1 MESVHLAQVIYLFV
15 DGQVSAEFSFDEFEA
30 HIDRQTEL
38 PGAPARSSVCRAG
51 FAQIGPDLRIE
62 GLVFFL
68 LQVDEFGRPDRNF
81 NIPLPYLAKNAGPG
95 PDLGFGPVPMACR
108 GSCSV
113 PWQANNLW
121 DPTQAGTVNPLDA
134 LVAAVAANQL
144 ELDPQPQP
152 ISASGEASSDE
163 PRAMIEALTVE
174 HSRQLVELQSR
185 HEDELS
191 AQQQLMDAKL
201 GLYRQEIAR
210 LRAELVELHTPTE
223 NLSGSAG

>member
-1 MESVHLAQVIYLFV
+1 MESVNLAQVIYLFV
-15 DGQVSAEFSFDEFEA
+15 DGEVSAEFSFDEFEA

-51 FAQIGPDLRIE
+51 FAQIGPDLRIQ

-68 LQVDEFGRPDRNF
+68 LQVDEFGRPDKNF

-95 PDLGFGPVPMACR
+95 PDLGFGLVPMACR

-121 DPTQAGTVNPLDA
+121 DPTQAGAVNPLDA
-134 LVAAVAANQL
+134 LVSAVAANRL
-144 ELDPQPQP
+144 ELDPQPLP
-152 ISASGEASSDE
+152 LPDSVDASSED

-174 HSRQLVELQSR
+174 HTRQLMELQGR
-185 HEDELS
+185 HEDELI
-191 AQQQLMDAKL
+191 AQQQMIDAKL
-201 GLYRQEIAR
+201 GLYRQEVAR
-210 LRAELVELHTPTE
+210 LRAELVELHTPAE